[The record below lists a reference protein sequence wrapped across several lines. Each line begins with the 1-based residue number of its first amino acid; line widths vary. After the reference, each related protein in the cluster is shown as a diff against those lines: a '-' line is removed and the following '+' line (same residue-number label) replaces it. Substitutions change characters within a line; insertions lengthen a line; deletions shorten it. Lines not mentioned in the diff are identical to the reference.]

1 MALVG
6 GDFSYFIG
14 LVLGLLVG
22 ITVHEFTHAFLA
34 DAFGDHR
41 VRALGRVSLNPLRH
55 LDPIGTILL
64 LLVGFGWGKPVPV
77 NEIALRPP
85 RTAMA
90 MVAAGGPVA
99 NLVVAAGFAAVYRL
113 FAFSGLGN
121 QEIGTVLG
129 VAVFINVTLAILNLI
144 PVPPLDGYN
153 AVLPFLPSR
162 WTWTVR
168 RYANYGIA
176 LVFLLLILPNSPLR
190 ALLGLAD
197 ADQPGDAGDL
207 TAWRSTVSGS
217 SSVT

>member
-1 MALVG
+1 MALLG
-6 GDFSYFIG
+6 GDLTEFIG
-14 LVLGLLVG
+14 LVVGLLVG
-22 ITVHEFTHAFLA
+22 LTFHEFTHAFLA

-55 LDPIGTILL
+55 LDPMGTILL

-90 MVAAGGPVA
+90 MVAAGGPIA
-99 NLVVAAGFAAVYRL
+99 NMVVATALAAAYRL
-113 FAFSGLGN
+113 LGFSGLGN
-121 QEIGTVLG
+121 QEIGVIIGT
-129 VAVFINVTLAILNLI
+129 AVFINVTLAILNLI

-153 AVLPFLPSR
+153 AVLPFVPSR

-176 LVFLLLILPNSPLR
+176 LIFLLLILPNSPLR
-190 ALLGLAD
+190 ALLELAGPI
-197 ADQPGDAGDL
+197 ARTLMGI
-207 TAWRSTVSGS
+207 
-217 SSVT
+217 